1 MHCDN
6 CGSEVDEKD
15 VYCGN
20 CGHRIEKQTEVID
33 HTHDADEFIDVT
45 PDRSEEDVFTSANA
59 SANGTDNTSARSNQ
73 SGGYN
78 QNGTYNQN
86 SGYNGAGRATTPPPV
101 YKPKLSNSSATVSLV
116 CGILSLLGVF
126 TLITAIIGLTSSKKA
141 MQLIST
147 GEYDGESYAKAGKIC
162 STIGLVFGILQVL
175 WFVFYVFIT
184 LAVMF
189 SE

>member
-33 HTHDADEFIDVT
+33 HTHDTDEFIDVT

-59 SANGTDNTSARSNQ
+59 SANGTDNTSAHSNQ

-78 QNGTYNQN
+78 QNGT
-86 SGYNGAGRATTPPPV
+86 YNGAGRATTPPPV
-101 YKPKLSNSSATVSLV
+101 YKPKLANSSATVALV
-116 CGILSLLGVF
+116 CGILSLLGVC

-175 WFVFYVFIT
+175 WFVLYIGLVVVAI
-184 LAVMF
+184 LA
-189 SE
+189 E

>member
-33 HTHDADEFIDVT
+33 HTHDTDEFIDVT
-45 PDRSEEDVFTSANA
+45 PDRSEEDVFTSVNA

-78 QNGTYNQN
+78 QNGTYN
-86 SGYNGAGRATTPPPV
+86 GAGRATTPPPV
-101 YKPKLSNSSATVSLV
+101 YKPKLANSSATVALV

-147 GEYDGESYAKAGKIC
+147 GEYDGESFAKAGKIC
-162 STIGLVFGILQVL
+162 STIGLIFGILQII
-175 WFVFYVFIT
+175 WFVLYIGLMVVAI
-184 LAVMF
+184 LA
-189 SE
+189 E

>member
-1 MHCDN
+1 MNCDN

-33 HTHDADEFIDVT
+33 HTHDTDEFIDVT

-78 QNGTYNQN
+78 QNGTYN
-86 SGYNGAGRATTPPPV
+86 GAGRATTPPPV
-101 YKPKLSNSSATVSLV
+101 YKPKLANSSATVALV

-147 GEYDGESYAKAGKIC
+147 GEYDGESFAKAGKIC
-162 STIGLVFGILQVL
+162 STIGLIFGILQII
-175 WFVFYVFIT
+175 WFVLYIGLMVVAI
-184 LAVMF
+184 LA
-189 SE
+189 E

>member
-33 HTHDADEFIDVT
+33 HTHDTDEFIDVT
-45 PDRSEEDVFTSANA
+45 PDRSNEDVFTSANT
-59 SANGTDNTSARSNQ
+59 SANATGSTFAGNTNNQ
-73 SGGYN
+73 SGAYN
-78 QNGTYNQN
+78 QNGT
-86 SGYNGAGRATTPPPV
+86 YNGAGRATTPPPV

>member
-1 MHCDN
+1 MNCDN

-33 HTHDADEFIDVT
+33 HTHDTDEFIDVT

-59 SANGTDNTSARSNQ
+59 SANGTDNTSAHSNQ

-78 QNGTYNQN
+78 QNGT
-86 SGYNGAGRATTPPPV
+86 YNGAGRATTPPPV
-101 YKPKLSNSSATVSLV
+101 YKPKLANSSATVALV

-147 GEYDGESYAKAGKIC
+147 GEYDGESFAKAGKIC
-162 STIGLVFGILQVL
+162 STIGLIFGILQII
-175 WFVFYVFIT
+175 WFVLYIGLMVVAI
-184 LAVMF
+184 LA
-189 SE
+189 E

>member
-33 HTHDADEFIDVT
+33 HTHDTDEFIDVT

-78 QNGTYNQN
+78 QNGTYN
-86 SGYNGAGRATTPPPV
+86 GAGRAITPPPV
-101 YKPKLSNSSATVSLV
+101 YKPKLANSSATVALV

-147 GEYDGESYAKAGKIC
+147 GEYDGESFAKAGKIC
-162 STIGLVFGILQVL
+162 STIGLIFGILQII
-175 WFVFYVFIT
+175 WFVLYIGLMVVAI
-184 LAVMF
+184 LA
-189 SE
+189 E

>member
-33 HTHDADEFIDVT
+33 HTHDTDEFIDVT

-59 SANGTDNTSARSNQ
+59 STNGTDNTSAHSNQ

-78 QNGTYNQN
+78 QNGT
-86 SGYNGAGRATTPPPV
+86 YNGAGRATTPPPV
-101 YKPKLSNSSATVSLV
+101 YKPKLANSSATVALV

-147 GEYDGESYAKAGKIC
+147 GEYDGESFAKAGKIC
-162 STIGLVFGILQVL
+162 STIGLIFGILQII
-175 WFVFYVFIT
+175 WFVLYIGLMVVAI
-184 LAVMF
+184 LA
-189 SE
+189 E

>member
-78 QNGTYNQN
+78 QNGTYN
-86 SGYNGAGRATTPPPV
+86 GAGRATTPPPV
-101 YKPKLSNSSATVSLV
+101 YKPKLANSSATVALV
-116 CGILSLLGVF
+116 CGILSLLGVC

-175 WFVFYVFIT
+175 WFVLYTGLIVV
-184 LAVMF
+184 AMF
-189 SE
+189 AE

>member
-33 HTHDADEFIDVT
+33 HTHDTDEFIDVT

-78 QNGTYNQN
+78 QNST
-86 SGYNGAGRATTPPPV
+86 YNGAGRATTPPPV
-101 YKPKLSNSSATVSLV
+101 YKPKLANSSATVALV

-147 GEYDGESYAKAGKIC
+147 GEYDGESFAKAGKIC
-162 STIGLVFGILQVL
+162 STIGLIFGILQII
-175 WFVFYVFIT
+175 WFVLYIGLMVV
-184 LAVMF
+184 AMF
-189 SE
+189 AE

>member
-1 MHCDN
+1 MRCDN

-33 HTHDADEFIDVT
+33 HTHDTDEFIDVT

-78 QNGTYNQN
+78 QNGTYN
-86 SGYNGAGRATTPPPV
+86 GAGRATTPPPV
-101 YKPKLSNSSATVSLV
+101 YKPKLANSSATVALV
-116 CGILSLLGVF
+116 CGILSLLGVC

-175 WFVFYVFIT
+175 WFVLYTGLVVVAI
-184 LAVMF
+184 LA
-189 SE
+189 E

>member
-33 HTHDADEFIDVT
+33 HTHDTDEFIDVT

-59 SANGTDNTSARSNQ
+59 SANGTDNTSASSNQ
-73 SGGYN
+73 SGGYT
-78 QNGTYNQN
+78 QNGTYN
-86 SGYNGAGRATTPPPV
+86 GAGRTTTPPPV
-101 YKPKLSNSSATVSLV
+101 YKPKLANSSATVSLV

-147 GEYDGESYAKAGKIC
+147 GEYDGESFAKAGKIC
-162 STIGLVFGILQVL
+162 STIGLIFGILQII
-175 WFVFYVFIT
+175 WFVLYIGLMVVAI
-184 LAVMF
+184 LA
-189 SE
+189 E

>member
-59 SANGTDNTSARSNQ
+59 SANGTDNTPARSNQ

-78 QNGTYNQN
+78 QNGT
-86 SGYNGAGRATTPPPV
+86 YNGAGRATTPPPV
-101 YKPKLSNSSATVSLV
+101 YKPKLANSSATVALV

-147 GEYDGESYAKAGKIC
+147 GEYDGESFAKAGKIC
-162 STIGLVFGILQVL
+162 STIGLIFGILQII
-175 WFVFYVFIT
+175 WFVLYIGLMVVAI
-184 LAVMF
+184 LA
-189 SE
+189 E